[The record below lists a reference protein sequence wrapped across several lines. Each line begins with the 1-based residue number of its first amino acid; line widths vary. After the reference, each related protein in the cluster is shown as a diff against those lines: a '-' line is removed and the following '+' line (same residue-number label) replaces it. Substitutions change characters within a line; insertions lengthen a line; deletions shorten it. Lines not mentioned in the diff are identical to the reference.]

1 MAGNAKNKGR
11 RKSGLRGKE
20 APNVGSWIF
29 EIELKIK
36 LIFSSQ
42 TLLKIAEE
50 KEIVLIKKDQE
61 FKFKKEKYVGII
73 DDALFPF
80 SNVKYTYEKGF
91 YKKDTEFGLESQ
103 SVYNGMDEST
113 GTRSIKDDRS

>member
-1 MAGNAKNKGR
+1 M
-11 RKSGLRGKE
+11 
-20 APNVGSWIF
+20 
-29 EIELKIK
+29 
-36 LIFSSQ
+36 
-42 TLLKIAEE
+42 
-50 KEIVLIKKDQE
+50 IKKDQE

-91 YKKDTEFGLESQ
+91 YKKDNEFGLESQ